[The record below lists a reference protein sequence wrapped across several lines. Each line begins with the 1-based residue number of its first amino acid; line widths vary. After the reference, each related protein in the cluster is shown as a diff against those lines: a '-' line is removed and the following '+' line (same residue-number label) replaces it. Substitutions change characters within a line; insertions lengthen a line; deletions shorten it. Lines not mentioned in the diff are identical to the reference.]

1 MIREQTRLKHK
12 KYVHPVVH
20 KKSCLVI
27 IIGHIPGALKSI
39 ISLRSGAGLVIQAT
53 GRTKFEDG
61 LRPGSH
67 GGVLSDNPSVRTG
80 SLVTHV
86 L

>member
-27 IIGHIPGALKSI
+27 IIGQSPGALKSI
-39 ISLRSGAGLVIQAT
+39 ISNDSMQKL
-53 GRTKFEDG
+53 KHY
-61 LRPGSH
+61 SH
-67 GGVLSDNPSVRTG
+67 HNFSRHNEITLEI
-80 SLVTHV
+80 
-86 L
+86 

>member
-27 IIGHIPGALKSI
+27 IIGHIPGPLKSI
-39 ISLRSGAGLVIQAT
+39 ISNDLMQKL
-53 GRTKFEDG
+53 KHY
-61 LRPGSH
+61 SH
-67 GGVLSDNPSVRTG
+67 HNFP
-80 SLVTHV
+80 
-86 L
+86 